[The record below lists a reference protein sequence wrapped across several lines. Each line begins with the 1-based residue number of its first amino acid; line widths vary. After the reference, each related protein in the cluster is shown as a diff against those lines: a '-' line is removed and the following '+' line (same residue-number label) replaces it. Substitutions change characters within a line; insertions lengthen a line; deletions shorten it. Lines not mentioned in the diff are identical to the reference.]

1 MKRKLIGTKKILG
14 KKREG
19 RKFYFFS
26 NSFKLPVFISIN
38 LWLIFF
44 AFAFAAQAQTRAVWV
59 RPFIG
64 ASEEIR
70 KDATKGREF
79 VRRELEQIKRAD
91 LNTIYLET
99 FWDGY
104 TIYPSKFAL
113 QRPLAIPYGVAH
125 KDAAGQNT
133 TWDVLQIYLD
143 EGAKLNL
150 KIHAWLHIFHQWN
163 TNLGGL
169 EKSPIFKQFP
179 EWAMLD
185 KNGSPFVKAEAEGA
199 NRDIYKI
206 FISPANPAAR
216 KFLRQIVGEIARK
229 YPKLV
234 GIQWDYIRYPLQP
247 NDAPFDYNP
256 LTLKAFQKETG
267 LDAKKL
273 DAQET
278 PKEWRTWQD
287 WKAGK
292 VTEVVHELGEI
303 VRNLQPQ
310 WEISAAVFPNIEE
323 NLRLK
328 QQNWKLWSQ
337 KNYIDALLPMLY
349 SRDFTRV
356 ENWAKDFRRDVSPK
370 TKIYPALFIGHFYNS
385 KDKKLDER
393 YLRLAQKSEFG
404 GFGLFAAQ
412 SLTDDLIEKLSRK

>member
-1 MKRKLIGTKKILG
+1 MKRKLIGTKKILK
-14 KKREG
+14 KKRQSG
-19 RKFYFFS
+19 KFYFFS
-26 NSFKLPVFISIN
+26 NSFKLSLFISIN
-38 LWLIFF
+38 LWLIFL

-64 ASEEIR
+64 ASEETR
-70 KDATKGREF
+70 KDAAKGREF
-79 VRRELEQIKRAD
+79 IRRELEQIKRAD

-104 TIYPSKFAL
+104 TIYPSKFTL

-125 KDAAGQNT
+125 KDAAGQKT
-133 TWDVLQIYLD
+133 SWDVLQIYLE

-185 KNGSPFVKAEAEGA
+185 KNGSSFVKAEAEGA

-216 KFLRQIVGEIARK
+216 KFLRQIVSEIARK

-256 LTLKAFQKETG
+256 LTLKALQKETG
-267 LDAKKL
+267 
-273 DAQET
+273 
-278 PKEWRTWQD
+278 
-287 WKAGK
+287 
-292 VTEVVHELGEI
+292 
-303 VRNLQPQ
+303 
-310 WEISAAVFPNIEE
+310 
-323 NLRLK
+323 
-328 QQNWKLWSQ
+328 
-337 KNYIDALLPMLY
+337 
-349 SRDFTRV
+349 
-356 ENWAKDFRRDVSPK
+356 
-370 TKIYPALFIGHFYNS
+370 
-385 KDKKLDER
+385 
-393 YLRLAQKSEFG
+393 
-404 GFGLFAAQ
+404 
-412 SLTDDLIEKLSRK
+412 